1 MPGRRKAIGADSDK
15 SKKDP
20 GKQSSQAGALL
31 MLHGVLL
38 VLSLSGIMSKMAS
51 RQEPMSPAFIGFYG
65 AMLVILA
72 FYALVWQQVIKRL
85 PLTLAYANRAVT
97 VVWGILWGY
106 LFFDEAVT
114 PLMLVGAAIIICGIV
129 LFVTAPDGQDLRS
142 DEAAERTQTPE
153 DGEAHE

>member
-1 MPGRRKAIGADSDK
+1 MADKNNGASAGSGRQKEAPTR
-15 SKKDP
+15 
-20 GKQSSQAGALL
+20 QSSRAGALL

-51 RQEPMSPAFIGFYG
+51 KQEPMSLPFIAFYG

-106 LFFDEAVT
+106 LFFDEVVT
-114 PLMLVGAAIIICGIV
+114 PPMLLGAAIIICGIV
-129 LFVTAPDGQDLRS
+129 LYVTAPEGQDTDSEGSGGITR
-142 DEAAERTQTPE
+142 DAG
-153 DGEAHE
+153 DGGVRE